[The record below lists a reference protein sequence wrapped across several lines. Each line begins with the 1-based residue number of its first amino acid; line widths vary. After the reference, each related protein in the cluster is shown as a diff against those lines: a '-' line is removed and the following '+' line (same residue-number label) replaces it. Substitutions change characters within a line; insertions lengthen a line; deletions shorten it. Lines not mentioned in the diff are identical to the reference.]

1 MAAETDQPSNDR
13 PLGTWHLRSWQYVPE
28 GAKERHLP
36 PGPTPASGLGFLLPI
51 CSGEGVYFLGDLG
64 RSRIKKYF
72 LFKYEGGKTHLK
84 KTRPCTQE
92 HGLHML
98 TKLRFNSV

>member
-72 LFKYEGGKTHLK
+72 LFKYEGGGTHLK
-84 KTRPCTQE
+84 KTRACTQE

-98 TKLRFNSV
+98 TKLRFHSV

>member
-1 MAAETDQPSNDR
+1 MAAETNQPSNDR

-28 GAKERHLP
+28 GAKERPLP

-51 CSGEGVYFLGDLG
+51 RLGEGVYFLGDLG

-72 LFKYEGGKTHLK
+72 LFKYEGGGN
-84 KTRPCTQE
+84 PP
-92 HGLHML
+92 
-98 TKLRFNSV
+98 